1 MDALNGNTV
10 WYDATEKEVKLIQDD
25 FEYIC
30 IGEESGITDDYQK
43 IPLLWTFAVK
53 FYRRHRARLCAGGH
67 RTRGLETDLYRV
79 FVELETILIIF
90 VIELLKGFNAVYADV
105 ASACIQEMIG

>member
-43 IPLLWTFAVK
+43 IPLLWTFPSK
-53 FYRRHRARLCAGGH
+53 FMDDTEKDYVLEDTEQEILRR
-67 RTRGLETDLYRV
+67 TT
-79 FVELETILIIF
+79 
-90 VIELLKGFNAVYADV
+90 
-105 ASACIQEMIG
+105 M